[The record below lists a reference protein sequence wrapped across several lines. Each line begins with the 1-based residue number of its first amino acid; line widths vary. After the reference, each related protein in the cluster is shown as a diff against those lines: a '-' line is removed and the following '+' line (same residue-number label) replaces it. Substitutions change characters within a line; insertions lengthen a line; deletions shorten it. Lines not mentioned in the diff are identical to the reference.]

1 MQFVG
6 IAAFVLGYAAVYTGV
21 QMLKRP
27 AGGTSGSYLYWLTGI
42 DSLGS
47 PSGGHAGK
55 VTGGGSGAHGSGSN
69 LPVAHPGS
77 GKSPHKGGK

>member
-6 IAAFVLGYAAVYTGV
+6 IAVFVLGYAATYTGV

-47 PSGGHAGK
+47 PSGGSQGK
-55 VTGGGSGAHGSGSN
+55 APGGGSSSKGSGSN
-69 LPVAHPGS
+69 QPGA
-77 GKSPHKGGK
+77 GPKGPRLIK